1 MKIEI
6 SLCLPR
12 EAETV
17 ALVRSTVT
25 NTLLMFGVTDECAE
39 DVRLAVSEAATNVIL
54 HAGSADEY
62 EITVTVDDEQC
73 VIRVK
78 NTGDGFDA
86 ASLQGVMPSTDSA
99 RGRGV
104 AIMHAVMDA
113 VDMVSTPEEG
123 TVVHL
128 VRDIQVSPEG
138 PLARLRSRAAG
149 G

>member
-1 MKIEI
+1 MQIEI

-25 NTLLMFGVTDECAE
+25 NTLLMFGVTAECTE

-62 EITVTVDDEQC
+62 EITVTVDERQC
-73 VIRVK
+73 AIRVK

-86 ASLQGVMPSTDSA
+86 TSLHGVMPSADSA

-113 VDMVSTPEEG
+113 VDMVSAPEEG

-128 VRDIQVSPEG
+128 VRDIQVNPDG
-138 PLARLRSRAAG
+138 PLSRLRLKAG
-149 G
+149 GG